1 MQVYKYILWALLI
14 AVFVGFSAAVF
25 LLCLDYVTEQRL
37 NQESII
43 FALPLAGFLFGFIY
57 RRASSEITAG
67 NTLLYQAF
75 EDAKVKVSWLM
86 APFIFFGTLITH
98 LFGGSAGR
106 EGTAVQMGASMAIQ
120 LTRFFNCTAF
130 ERRLLLLMGISA
142 GFAAVFGTPIAA
154 FVFAFEFFYAKEYFG
169 KTVFPVLLA
178 SCMAHVFCI
187 ACGATHTV
195 FPAIMLPQFSMAVL
209 FNVMIAGLMFGFISL
224 VFVSLNKHL
233 TKAFSIIQ
241 FIPLRM
247 SIAGSFIA
255 ILVWFFNAQE
265 YIGLGISGIIQSFEK
280 PQAYYVFALKIF
292 FTGITLAA
300 GFKGGEVTPLF
311 FIGASLG
318 SALVWIIPLPI
329 TFLAA
334 MGLVA
339 VFAGAANTPLAAIVM
354 GAELF
359 GANTLGYMA
368 IASVLAFFS
377 SGFDGIYNPHP
388 AIELKKRIFKGVL
401 PMKRYFH

>member
-1 MQVYKYILWALLI
+1 MQVCKYFIWALLI
-14 AVFVGFSAAVF
+14 AIVVGFSAALF
-25 LLCLDYVTEQRL
+25 LLSLDYVTQLRINE
-37 NQESII
+37 EWVI
-43 FALPLAGFLFGFIY
+43 FALPLVGFLFGFSY
-57 RRASSEITAG
+57 LHASAGITAG
-67 NTLLYQAF
+67 NTLLFHAF

-120 LTRFFNCTAF
+120 LTRLYTCTAF

-154 FVFAFEFFYAKEYFG
+154 FVFAFEFFYAKEQVS
-169 KTVFPVLLA
+169 KTVFPILLA
-178 SCMAHVFCI
+178 SCMAHAICL
-187 ACGATHTV
+187 ACGVTHTV
-195 FPAIMLPQFSMAVL
+195 FPTIVLPQFSMAVL
-209 FNVMIAGLMFGFISL
+209 LNVMIAGLIFGFIAL
-224 VFVSLNKHL
+224 IFVSVNKYL
-233 TKAFSIIQ
+233 SKAFSVIQ
-241 FIPLRM
+241 FIPLRLF
-247 SIAGSFIA
+247 IAGAFMA
-255 ILVWFFNAQE
+255 ILVWFFNAQD
-265 YIGLGISGIIQSFEK
+265 YIGLGISGIIHSFEK

-339 VFAGAANTPLAAIVM
+339 VFAGAANTPLAAIAM

-368 IASVLAFFS
+368 LVSVLAFFS

-388 AIELKKRIFKGVL
+388 ALELKKNILKRVL
-401 PMKRYFH
+401 PMNRYFH